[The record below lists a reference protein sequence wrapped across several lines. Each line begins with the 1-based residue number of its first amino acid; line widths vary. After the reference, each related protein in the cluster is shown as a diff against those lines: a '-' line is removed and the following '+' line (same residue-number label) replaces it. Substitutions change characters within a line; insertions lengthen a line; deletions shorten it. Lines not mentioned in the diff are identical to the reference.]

1 MFKHRFNPETAADFT
16 SVINAV
22 SMMIGRAKSSLMMT
36 TTYLEGN
43 CDDLHNQDVA
53 TVLYGV
59 LAELE
64 DVDEVLDA
72 HHKANFKLQE
82 QVDALSYFILIE
94 KILTPEKLKLIL
106 DVATLPIAA
115 QVEVVEQIRQT
126 LEPEPENKTIH

>member
-1 MFKHRFNPETAADFT
+1 MT
-16 SVINAV
+16 
-22 SMMIGRAKSSLMMT
+22 GRAKSSLMMT
-36 TTYLEGN
+36 TTYLEGDS
-43 CDDLHNQDVA
+43 DDLHNQDVA
-53 TVLYGV
+53 MVLYGV

-72 HHKANFKLQE
+72 HHKANFKLQK
-82 QVDALSYFILIE
+82 QVDALSEILLHTGA
-94 KILTPEKLKLIL
+94 LTQDKLDLIL